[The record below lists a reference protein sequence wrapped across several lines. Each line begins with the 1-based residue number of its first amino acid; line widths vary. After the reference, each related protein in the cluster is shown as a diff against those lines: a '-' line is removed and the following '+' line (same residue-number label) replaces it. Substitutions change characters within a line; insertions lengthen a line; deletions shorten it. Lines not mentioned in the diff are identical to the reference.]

1 MFYAF
6 CWRDE
11 HPEINRMAVSQ
22 QTQVRPEASE
32 AYLAYLFAFSLDS
45 WWSPSPMID
54 DYIGDVEQ
62 DLQVDMDSGDE
73 DQPKME
79 VTAA

>member
-1 MFYAF
+1 
-6 CWRDE
+6 
-11 HPEINRMAVSQ
+11 
-22 QTQVRPEASE
+22 
-32 AYLAYLFAFSLDS
+32 
-45 WWSPSPMID
+45 MID

-73 DQPKME
+73 DNPKME